1 MGQMDAQDRLEYN
14 LRKLGDSLQR
24 DDSTGS
30 SDLPYEAASILS
42 YVNEIEFQ
50 LQTIPAHSPAQR
62 PELSEE
68 VTSSIVSFSGA
79 KCSPGNLANRL
90 LNDTQIAKICTYKLL
105 KLFCSLIS
113 KFRVGRSLALYLS
126 KASYS
131 IMRLS
136 RTGPIRMK
144 ALELF
149 SSLALEIPN
158 ENPPESSSGEHIL
171 KIIELMSLAGTND
184 HQLRAT
190 ALHSLSYLTE
200 ADCHKFTMDVIQ
212 AMNKFI
218 LSSASIALSGRA
230 SMHLIKQTLFTTRVF
245 IASFPQFDESCDI
258 SRIVPKL
265 KELMQTG

>member
-1 MGQMDAQDRLEYN
+1 MDAQDRLEYN
-14 LRKLGDSLQR
+14 LRKLGDSLHR
-24 DDSTGS
+24 KDSAGS
-30 SDLPYEAASILS
+30 SNASYEAASILS

-62 PELSEE
+62 PKLSEK
-68 VTSSIVSFSGA
+68 VTNSILSLSGEISSPSD
-79 KCSPGNLANRL
+79 LANRL
-90 LNDTQIAKICTYKLL
+90 LNEAQIAKICTYKLL
-105 KLFCSLIS
+105 KLFCSLIA
-113 KFRVGRSLALYLS
+113 KFRLDGSLALYLS

-131 IMRLS
+131 ILRLS
-136 RTGPIRMK
+136 RTGAIRMK

-149 SSLALEIPN
+149 SFLAPELRN
-158 ENPPESSSGEHIL
+158 ENPSESSSGEHVL

-190 ALHSLSYLTE
+190 ALQSLSYLTE

-212 AMNKFI
+212 AMNRFI
-218 LSSASIALSGRA
+218 LSSASIAMSGRA
-230 SMHLIKQTLFTTRVF
+230 SMHLIKQTLFATRVF

-265 KELMQTG
+265 NELIQSG